1 MKKRIKIIL
10 LTITLVWI
18 YSFSIA
24 QKSTEIYIPVG
35 KSPGISGKYST
46 IGRVEAINLTD
57 STITI
62 TIAGEL
68 GSHTIKC
75 AKDTKIW
82 VDKSSIK
89 QFNKDANL
97 IDIKIGSIIETK
109 YKGNKSDALVEWI
122 KIQIEWI
129 N

>member
-46 IGRVEAINLTD
+46 IGRVEAINHTD

-82 VDKSSIK
+82 VDKTSIK
-89 QFNKDANL
+89 QFNKGANL

-122 KIQIEWI
+122 KIQIE
-129 N
+129 

>member
-1 MKKRIKIIL
+1 MQKRIKIIL
-10 LTITLVWI
+10 VTITLVWI
-18 YSFSIA
+18 YSFSHA
-24 QKSTEIYIPVG
+24 QKSTEVYIPVG

-68 GSHTIKC
+68 GSHSIKC

-82 VDKSSIK
+82 VDKTTIK
-89 QFNKDANL
+89 QFNKGGNL

-109 YKGNKSDALVEWI
+109 YKGNKSDASVEWI
-122 KIQIEWI
+122 KIQIE
-129 N
+129 

>member
-1 MKKRIKIIL
+1 MQIRIKIIL
-10 LTITLVWI
+10 VTITLVLI
-18 YSFSIA
+18 YSFSHA
-24 QKSTEIYIPVG
+24 QKSTEVYIPVG

-68 GSHTIKC
+68 GSHSIKC

-82 VDKSSIK
+82 VDKTTIK
-89 QFNKDANL
+89 QFNKGGNL

-109 YKGNKSDALVEWI
+109 YKGNKSDASVEWI
-122 KIQIEWI
+122 KIQIE
-129 N
+129 

>member
-82 VDKSSIK
+82 VDKTSIK
-89 QFNKDANL
+89 QFNKGANL
-97 IDIKIGSIIETK
+97 IDIKIGSIIEIK

-122 KIQIEWI
+122 KIQIE
-129 N
+129 